1 MGSSRE
7 VQFNLRGSDWQAL
20 NRAADA
26 MVAELKSTPGFVDVD
41 TSAGQAIPQ
50 LDVRLDPEGAAALGV
65 QAASAAGALRAYL
78 GGDEVT
84 QLRDGTDSY
93 PVVLAL
99 PDELRAHPGGLGAVQ
114 VRSATGTLVALA
126 NIARLEDGSGPAQI
140 DREARQRQITIYAN
154 LQGLSLGEANTWLA
168 NYGDTRLPAN
178 VGWEFGAEGK
188 ELGKSGRAFGEA
200 LLLGLIL
207 VFLILA
213 AQFESVVDPIAIM
226 VSLPFAVI
234 GALGTLLLTGT
245 ELSLFAM
252 IGMIMLFGL
261 VAKNGI
267 LLVEYARQ
275 LKERGRSTFDALVE
289 AGRVR
294 LRPILMTTVA
304 MIGGM
309 TPAALA
315 TGEGAEIRM
324 PMAIVIIGGL
334 VTSTLLTLGVV
345 PVVYS
350 LLDSLRA
357 RFASRR
363 HEGSSPTAAASPA
376 PTAP

>member
-1 MGSSRE
+1 M
-7 VQFNLRGSDWQAL
+7 
-20 NRAADA
+20 
-26 MVAELKSTPGFVDVD
+26 
-41 TSAGQAIPQ
+41 
-50 LDVRLDPEGAAALGV
+50 RLDAERAAALGV
-65 QAASAAGALRAYL
+65 KAASAAGALRAYL

-93 PVVLAL
+93 SVVLAL
-99 PDELRAHPGGLGAVQ
+99 PDELRANPAGLGAVQ
-114 VRSATGTLVALA
+114 VRSNTGALVDLA
-126 NIARLEDGSGPAQI
+126 NIARLEDGSGPAQV

-154 LQGLSLGEANTWLA
+154 LQGLSLGEANAWLR
-168 NYGDTRLPAN
+168 NYGDTKLPAN

-188 ELGKSGRAFGEA
+188 ELGKSGRAFAEA
-200 LLLGLIL
+200 LVLGLIL

-213 AQFESVVDPIAIM
+213 AQFESVVGPIAIM

-267 LLVEYARQ
+267 LLIEYTLQ
-275 LKERGRSTFDALVE
+275 LKEQGQSTFDALVH

-357 RFASRR
+357 RFAPG
-363 HEGSSPTAAASPA
+363 HEGSTATDVPA
-376 PTAP
+376 PAAP